1 MIKENYILTTG
12 KKAYITPRTSFCGE
26 LGCGAMLNVY
36 SNEANAPHGN
46 DGGGDTKGEFEDAKQ
61 RNFNFYSPYSG
72 NDNW

>member
-26 LGCGAMLNVY
+26 LGYGAVIVT
-36 SNEANAPHGN
+36 SPSSAEVGGGE
-46 DGGGDTKGEFEDAKQ
+46 DGGGDTKGEFDAKQ
-61 RNFNFYSPYSG
+61 RNSNFYSPYSR

>member
-26 LGCGAMLNVY
+26 LGCGAVIVTSDNTVT
-36 SNEANAPHGN
+36 
-46 DGGGDTKGEFEDAKQ
+46 GGGGTHDPNSESDPAAKQ
-61 RNFNFYSPYSG
+61 RNFYSPYSD

>member
-26 LGCGAMLNVY
+26 LGYGAMLDG
-36 SNEANAPHGN
+36 SNWVKGT
-46 DGGGDTKGEFEDAKQ
+46 DGEDLGGEEDAKQ
-61 RNFNFYSPYSG
+61 RNFYSPYSD

>member
-26 LGCGAMLNVY
+26 LGYGAVIVT
-36 SNEANAPHGN
+36 SPSTVDVDPSKEGQGSQP
-46 DGGGDTKGEFEDAKQ
+46 DPVKQ
-61 RNFNFYSPYSG
+61 RNFYSPYSD

>member
-26 LGCGAMLNVY
+26 LGYGAVIVTSPSILEGGDINY
-36 SNEANAPHGN
+36 
-46 DGGGDTKGEFEDAKQ
+46 GGGDGGEFDDAKQ